1 MGPGFHSSFGT
12 MWPLFMFVCG
22 AFLVSCFRSVPHHH
36 ALFGSSTVNQMQ
48 TDESR
53 FQSARTTLQ
62 RRRGGICIEML
73 HAFSSVLNFRSVH
86 VRECDHVLFTPLSLG
101 QGVFSRRVCS
111 VDHRYRKGMSS
122 SIAQMAQTGSYKV
135 LEADMVRPLLVV
147 TIAETHPSSEFRTG

>member
-36 ALFGSSTVNQMQ
+36 ALFGSLTVNRMQ

-101 QGVFSRRVCS
+101 QGVQSTS
-111 VDHRYRKGMSS
+111 V
-122 SIAQMAQTGSYKV
+122 QC
-135 LEADMVRPLLVV
+135 
-147 TIAETHPSSEFRTG
+147 